1 LLALKLS
8 FVLFYFLCYK
18 TGKSVLARYGS
29 ALDDRSLARKI
40 NLALISIFLIFVALA
55 AFIRLVFDIELL
67 LPQIIRIHATHFK
80 WFGVELMFSGMAGFA
95 AGLYSS
101 EPAALRR
108 RLYITV
114 AVLFALF
121 AYFENFYTRPI
132 YALCK
137 DQLKDGFIVQTFQS
151 TCGPSS
157 LANLFILNGKKISES
172 EAARAART
180 RYTGTTGDELAL
192 AAAALDK
199 EFYAHY
205 FKLKFDDI
213 EKLGLPCVLSFGEE
227 HFVTYIG
234 KQKHLCEY
242 VDPSIGI
249 CLSKRD
255 ELIKQWDGKA
265 LFIYRKDFSF
275 ELKKGETDPRVI
287 EIKKSLAK
295 IDGNKV
301 LPEGSAAGNA
311 AYDGLYGDTLEA
323 RLASFITENKAE
335 GKGASNINPFVNLLI
350 FSKAG
355 KTVNS
360 AQ

>member
-1 LLALKLS
+1 ML
-8 FVLFYFLCYK
+8 Y
-18 TGKSVLARYGS
+18 RYGS

-80 WFGVELMFSGMAGFA
+80 WFGVELLFSGMAGFA

-101 EPAALRR
+101 EPFPVRR

-121 AYFENFYTRPI
+121 LYFENFYTRPI
-132 YALCK
+132 YSLCK
-137 DQLKDGFIVQTFQS
+137 DRLKDGFIIQTFQS

-192 AAAALDK
+192 AVAALDK

-205 FKLKFDDI
+205 FKMKFDDI

-275 ELKKGETDPRVI
+275 ELKKGESDTRVI
-287 EIKKSLAK
+287 EIKKALAK
-295 IDGNKV
+295 IDGDKKG
-301 LPEGSAAGNA
+301 LPEDPAAA
-311 AYDGLYGDTLEA
+311 AVQYDGLYSDSLEA
-323 RLASFITENKAE
+323 RLTRFISENKAE
-335 GKGASNINPFVNLLI
+335 GMGASNINPFVNLLI
-350 FSKAG
+350 FSKAD
-355 KTVNS
+355 KLVNS